1 MSLPIN
7 RKALDLSLLDSLSQG
22 YHERPNE
29 LLRSLIG
36 DPATESPTMSTP
48 RKSTESFSNY
58 TVEFAGEGMLPRAEY
73 DRRRQRDYE
82 MLVMLQ
88 QRYEPVPEEMFLYA
102 SESLRRAMDTKA
114 NEVISAS
121 LAGST
126 PSAPSRSST
135 DQSNCSGAS
144 LTTSFL
150 SRTSAKNSKS
160 NPSTSR
166 SGLPKLLSSP
176 SKAIA
181 TKSSTQS

>member
-1 MSLPIN
+1 MSLPTN
-7 RKALDLSLLDSLSQG
+7 RKALDPSLLDSLM
-22 YHERPNE
+22 R
-29 LLRSLIG
+29 
-36 DPATESPTMSTP
+36 ESPEQRNEFLKSLYADPLTVLPTTSTQ
-48 RKSTESFSNY
+48 RKSTESFSSY
-58 TVEFAGEGMLPRAEY
+58 TDEY
-73 DRRRQRDYE
+73 VRNEYMSREQYEYRRRMDYE
-82 MLVMLQ
+82 RLVMLQ
-88 QRYEPVPEEMFLYA
+88 QMYAPVPEEMFPYA

-126 PSAPSRSST
+126 PSEPSRSST
-135 DQSNCSGAS
+135 GPSSLSGAS

-160 NPSTSR
+160 NPSSSR